1 MSAGVPARRQRG
13 KSFDLESQTPA
24 FSSSVD
30 SQWEGL
36 RLEGEP
42 AQLRLTPTH
51 LEWMF
56 PGGRPGWHSLPL
68 CEVIGVRPVPEA
80 ARVPKAT
87 WWGGQAAPCPP
98 TAHIH
103 TFRRAPGR
111 PWEWHPR
118 VIPVS
123 HFDDSRA
130 LDAWCHSLQQGVAA
144 VSMSRPRS
152 LLVIVNP
159 VSGAGRA
166 PALAHAVLL
175 PVLRAAGVTCTV
187 RATRRRNHTLAL
199 LHALS
204 PAQLAAYDG
213 IVAVGGDGA
222 FHELVNALFSEHRA
236 ALRALRLAH
245 VPAGSTDAVAC
256 SLHGCRSAFGAAAR
270 VALGYDGLLDVLRV
284 DPGPGR
290 APVHACCIAAAGFMG
305 EVCAR
310 AEAWRALGP
319 LRYDLLGAAAL
330 LTGRGVRAR
339 VSTLPSPLTGM
350 AAERLGPGAEGA
362 ACRAG
367 CPVCELAGEGGGASA
382 SSDGDVWSE
391 SDPPLDTDARRVP
404 SDASAGGPDALHRQG
419 SPSAL
424 ALDPVG
430 PQPGTPPTKW
440 ESREGR
446 WRSVKLIVTPCR
458 SDKTPCGMARAGHL
472 ADGRVKVVLVPDLGA
487 LGMLRV
493 LAHMAAR
500 GLAAGDLP
508 GVEVLDARAVRV
520 EGGRGATLDWNLD
533 GEATPAALLRAHVI
547 RGGLRVFARGV
558 ETGR

>member
-1 MSAGVPARRQRG
+1 MVDVERQR
-13 KSFDLESQTPA
+13 
-24 FSSSVD
+24 
-30 SQWEGL
+30 
-36 RLEGEP
+36 
-42 AQLRLTPTH
+42 
-51 LEWMF
+51 MF
-56 PGGRPGWHSLPL
+56 
-68 CEVIGVRPVPEA
+68 
-80 ARVPKAT
+80 
-87 WWGGQAAPCPP
+87 
-98 TAHIH
+98 
-103 TFRRAPGR
+103 F
-111 PWEWHPR
+111 
-118 VIPVS
+118 
-123 HFDDSRA
+123 
-130 LDAWCHSLQQGVAA
+130 SLQIVLLLCQPGVAA
-144 VSMSRPRS
+144 VSTSRPRS
-152 LLVIVNP
+152 LLIIVNP

-175 PVLRAAGVTCTV
+175 PVLRAAGVACTV
-187 RATRRRNHTLAL
+187 RATRCRNHTVAL
-199 LHALS
+199 LRALS

-236 ALRALRLAH
+236 SLRALRLAH

-270 VALGYDGLLDVLRV
+270 VALGDDGLLDVLRV
-284 DPGPGR
+284 DLGPGR

-339 VSTLPSPLTGM
+339 
-350 AAERLGPGAEGA
+350 
-362 ACRAG
+362 
-367 CPVCELAGEGGGASA
+367 
-382 SSDGDVWSE
+382 
-391 SDPPLDTDARRVP
+391 
-404 SDASAGGPDALHRQG
+404 
-419 SPSAL
+419 
-424 ALDPVG
+424 
-430 PQPGTPPTKW
+430 PGTPPTKW

-472 ADGRVKVVLVPDLGA
+472 ADGRVKVVLVPNLGA

-508 GVEVLDARAVRV
+508 GVEVLDVRAVRV
-520 EGGRGATLDWNLD
+520 EGGRGANLDWNLD